1 MLMRN
6 QLKVWALIFATLV
19 LFLYVFNGI
28 LLPFIL
34 GGALA
39 YALDPVADWLE
50 KIGMS
55 RVWATATIL
64 LLSVIGFVVFIVLLV
79 PLLIEQ
85 VVGLAER
92 LPSYVDRLRE
102 LSSKIVPQ
110 LTERIGAE
118 RTAEL
123 QAQFSDLMSKSA
135 GLIDNLARSL
145 LASSLTILN
154 IASLFVVT
162 PVVAFYLLLDW
173 DRMVARIDQ
182 LLPLDHADTIREV
195 ARDIGIAISGF
206 VRGQGTVI
214 LILGVFYATALS
226 LIGLNHGVAIGV
238 MAAILGLVPYVG
250 VTVGFV
256 VALGVAFVQFWPEW
270 GIIVGV
276 GGIFVF
282 GQLVEG
288 NVLQPKLVGG
298 SIGVH
303 PVWLMF
309 SLFAFGSLFGFVGLL
324 LALPL
329 AAVIGVLVKF
339 AVAKYLGSS
348 LYAGAGKPKSKS
360 TGKPKGKPRAKPA
373 AKLAVKPSAK
383 LAPKWKPAARAKEK

>member
-1 MLMRN
+1 MTMQT
-6 QLKVWALIFATLV
+6 QLKVWAAIFAVTV
-19 LFLYVFNGI
+19 LFLYVFNNI

-55 RVWATATIL
+55 RVWATASIL
-64 LLSVIGFVVFIVLLV
+64 LLAIISFVVFIVLFV
-79 PLLIEQ
+79 PLLVDQ
-85 VVGLAER
+85 VIGLAER
-92 LPSYVDRLRE
+92 TPVYAEQLKGMSEKV
-102 LSSKIVPQ
+102 VPQ
-110 LTERIGAE
+110 LTEWIGAE

-123 QAQFSDLMSKSA
+123 EAQFSELMSKSA
-135 GLIDNLARSL
+135 GLIDDVARSV

-173 DRMVARIDQ
+173 DRMVAQINQ
-182 LLPLDHADTIREV
+182 LLPVDHAEEIRQV
-195 ARDIGIAISGF
+195 ARDIGVAIAGF

-214 LILGVFYATALS
+214 LILGVFYAVSLS
-226 LIGLNHGVAIGV
+226 LIGLNHGLAIGV
-238 MAAILGLVPYVG
+238 LAAFLGLVPYVG
-250 VTVGFV
+250 VTIGFV

-270 GIIVGV
+270 GYIVGIA
-276 GGIFVF
+276 GIFIF

-288 NVLQPKLVGG
+288 NILQPKLLGG

-324 LALPL
+324 LAVPL
-329 AAVIGVLVKF
+329 AAIIGVLVRF
-339 AVAKYLGSS
+339 AVGKYLKSP
-348 LYAGAGKPKSKS
+348 LYAGAGIEVAKVKPKAV
-360 TGKPKGKPRAKPA
+360 RKPA
-373 AKLAVKPSAK
+373 TRRKAK
-383 LAPKWKPAARAKEK
+383 